1 MTHPPEDSAIRA
13 AMESLI
19 ENGLDGMGEAI
30 RILMNEAMKI
40 ERTDFLQAMPMA
52 SKIKRC
58 VPA

>member
-1 MTHPPEDSAIRA
+1 MTHPSEDKAIRT

-40 ERTDFLQAMPMA
+40 ERTDFL
-52 SKIKRC
+52 
-58 VPA
+58 